1 MFPFYLQLLIYTA
14 LPFDSENHASIL
26 NHNIILPGNVH
37 FWLFF
42 RGRPFNYYFFV
53 CFPNLLC
60 IYKHH
65 MTGLASFVLFCSVL
79 FVKY

>member
-42 RGRPFNYYFFV
+42 RGRPFNYYF
-53 CFPNLLC
+53 LC
-60 IYKHH
+60 VSQIYYVFIS
-65 MTGLASFVLFCSVL
+65 TT
-79 FVKY
+79 